1 MDNNP
6 LPEILELI
14 PEKQTILD
22 LLLADSMRGI
32 ISKITGNIVNNSY
45 LVLLLNH
52 LAQSNLIEI
61 KEFTFPDIEGSTILL
76 RKTINGY

>member
-1 MDNNP
+1 MNNP
-6 LPEILELI
+6 LSQILDLI
-14 PEKQTILD
+14 SEKQMVLD

-32 ISKITGNIVNNSY
+32 IAKITGNIVNNSY

-52 LAQSNLIEI
+52 LAQNNFIEI
-61 KEFTFPDIEGSTILL
+61 QEITYPNIDGSTILL

>member
-1 MDNNP
+1 MNNP
-6 LPEILELI
+6 LSQILDLI
-14 PEKQTILD
+14 SEKQMVLD

-32 ISKITGNIVNNSY
+32 IAKITGNIVNNSY

-61 KEFTFPDIEGSTILL
+61 QEITYPDIDGSTILL

>member
-1 MDNNP
+1 MNNP
-6 LPEILELI
+6 LSQILDLI
-14 PEKQTILD
+14 SEKQMVLD

-32 ISKITGNIVNNSY
+32 IAKITGNIVNNSY

-52 LAQSNLIEI
+52 LAQNNFIEI
-61 KEFTFPDIEGSTILL
+61 QEITYPDIDGSTILL